1 MQQWAF
7 GHCRQAWHCIFFQWQ
22 AGTPWTN
29 HGLSVVLYSYSCRSL
44 QCYLADCYDWLLQ
57 YSWARMNS
65 SSKLE
70 SFGADRSRRYTTG
83 ADQNPAPFISILR
96 NMIPH
101 ALNEVRLSDE
111 CKMNFSQEVS
121 DFFHSLRVSTREK
134 LHHVPCPI
142 FELPVGISRDSLNQ
156 TRAVTLLFVVYY
168 VKRSIVDVPAVR
180 WVCASVMT
188 ASFFIA
194 PNARHQECW
203 ACGRGCLLRPLQAWR
218 SLWRMWLIFLWWF
231 W

>member
-1 MQQWAF
+1 
-7 GHCRQAWHCIFFQWQ
+7 
-22 AGTPWTN
+22 
-29 HGLSVVLYSYSCRSL
+29 LYSYSCRSL

-142 FELPVGISRDSLNQ
+142 FELPVANI
-156 TRAVTLLFVVYY
+156 TRQLEPNSCRNSSIRCLLCKTIYCRRTSCPMSVRECYDCFV
-168 VKRSIVDVPAVR
+168 
-180 WVCASVMT
+180 
-188 ASFFIA
+188 FIA
-194 PNARHQECW
+194 PNGIHLNSVGHADVAAYCDRCKHGGPCGECD
-203 ACGRGCLLRPLQAWR
+203 
-218 SLWRMWLIFLWWF
+218 
-231 W
+231 